1 MKATIFA
8 IIVTFAAA
16 GVVPSEAE
24 ARTRN
29 RSYTKANK
37 QRQPARRVRR
47 PVRHVRKPV
56 RRHVRKPARRHVRKP
71 VRHYRKP
78 ARRHVRKPARHYRK
92 PVRRHYRKPVRHYRQ
107 PVRRHYRP
115 VYVSPLKT
123 VTVTN
128 DHGYGIYVELR
139 TGNSSICAANPSQGT
154 VFLTAGSATSVS
166 TRAAYVCY
174 RRVGTRYTAGSVW
187 FRSVIGVRHLSLLF

>member
-56 RRHVRKPARRHVRKP
+56 RRHV
-71 VRHYRKP
+71 
-78 ARRHVRKPARHYRK
+78 
-92 PVRRHYRKPVRHYRQ
+92 RKPVRHYRQ